1 MNRETIFQALSGED
15 SRCSLRS
22 FRNRLGEGLTH
33 LSNFCLKVNL
43 CLLFWS
49 LYLFGF
55 DESRRGRGSSRDII
69 NKEQEIVR
77 FEKILF
83 FLEIYRAKL
92 VYNNNV
98 PKV

>member
-1 MNRETIFQALSGED
+1 MFP
-15 SRCSLRS
+15 S
-22 FRNRLGEGLTH
+22 FVSKSFGGGGLTH

-83 FLEIYRAKL
+83 FFRNISCKACL
-92 VYNNNV
+92 
-98 PKV
+98 

>member
-55 DESRRGRGSSRDII
+55 DERESSSRDII

>member
-1 MNRETIFQALSGED
+1 MFP
-15 SRCSLRS
+15 S
-22 FRNRLGEGLTH
+22 FVSKSFGGGGLTH

-55 DESRRGRGSSRDII
+55 DERESSSRDII

-83 FLEIYRAKL
+83 FFRNISCKACL
-92 VYNNNV
+92 
-98 PKV
+98 